1 MKQNKVFILLI
12 LLIIVNIIF
21 SGSLVYVITSI
32 KAPDV
37 IASVDILDL
46 NQDNVEIQIK
56 IDISNPNFFSI
67 MVENFNI
74 VCMNESYF
82 VYGEMNILGG
92 EIKGSSNNTFV
103 VNGSFSFENY
113 DFESIINEISGEIGF
128 NFYGI
133 MNKKVPINITLIA
146 NLENIISNIDPPE
159 ITIHAEI
166 LEVNEDGI
174 LFNGSIIIF
183 NPNKF
188 KIFIDDIS
196 LSVESENEDVVGE
209 IDIDSGE
216 IDSNSYKFFP
226 IDGNLLYS
234 TLNYDE
240 IFIKLEAK
248 VGARLAG
255 FEKFINVST
264 ITIFDIPDIQDLL
277 LINET
282 MDFSISAEFKLRLD
296 GVLTIV
302 GFKIYN
308 PSEIPMHMNDLVC
321 FISSFDDNQSVAI
334 VQRDM
339 QECMIPSKNE
349 VCIKTELT
357 IPYISLITSGNNKLL
372 PEWFVITIKGNFFIE
387 GTNQYIPIS
396 FNGYI
401 SPNFF

>member
-12 LLIIVNIIF
+12 ILIIVNIIF

-32 KAPDV
+32 KAPDI
-37 IASVDILDL
+37 IACVDILDL

-56 IDISNPNFFSI
+56 INISNPNFFSI

-74 VCMNESYF
+74 ICMNESYF
-82 VYGEMNILGG
+82 VYGNMNILGG

-133 MNKKVPINITLIA
+133 MNKKVPINIKLIA
-146 NLENIISNIDPPE
+146 NIENLVSDLDPPE
-159 ITIHAEI
+159 ITINAEI

-174 LFNGSIIIF
+174 LFNGSIMIF
-183 NPNKF
+183 NPNKY

-196 LSVESENEDVVGE
+196 LSVESDNEDIVGE

-216 IDSNSYKFFP
+216 IDSNSYKIFP
-226 IDGNLLYS
+226 INGNLLYS

-255 FEKFINVST
+255 FEKFINIST
-264 ITIFDIPDIQDLL
+264 RTIFDVPNIQDLL

-321 FISSFDDNQSVAI
+321 YISSFDDNQSVAI

-349 VCIKTELT
+349 VCIITELT
-357 IPYISLITSGNNKLL
+357 IPYVSLITSGNDKLL
-372 PEWFVITIKGNFFIE
+372 PDWFVITIKGNFFIE

-401 SPNFF
+401 SPDFF